1 MENHGRGRVGVRVG
15 CPADLA
21 VCCHHKSVRG
31 RERQGDRTEGDRA
44 RLWKTDTCPCQE
56 DNRVTAVKTPS
67 SETIGTG
74 VCAPG
79 QGTQPPWL
87 SFLR

>member
-1 MENHGRGRVGVRVG
+1 MVEAGGRRGGVSCQSGCVLSSQVCKGQGEAGGQDGGRQGSVMENRHLSLSG
-15 CPADLA
+15 
-21 VCCHHKSVRG
+21 
-31 RERQGDRTEGDRA
+31 
-44 RLWKTDTCPCQE
+44 
-56 DNRVTAVKTPS
+56 DNRGTAVKTPS